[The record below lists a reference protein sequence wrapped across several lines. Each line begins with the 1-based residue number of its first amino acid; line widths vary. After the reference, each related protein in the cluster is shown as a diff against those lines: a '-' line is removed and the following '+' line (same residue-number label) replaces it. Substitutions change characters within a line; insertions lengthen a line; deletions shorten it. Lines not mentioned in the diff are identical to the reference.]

1 MGQTPEL
8 HVDPAAIDAVAG
20 RFDSVAEAAA
30 HAAVLPLH
38 FGADSAGRGYVAAGS
53 ALREAVDVL
62 RDDLHAWSRA
72 ASEIASGLRCGA
84 DRYVGAERGV
94 VAGLG

>member
-8 HVDPAAIDAVAG
+8 HVDPAAIHAVAG

-30 HAAVLPLH
+30 HAAVLPLR

-53 ALREAVDVL
+53 ALREAFDVL

-72 ASEIASGLRCGA
+72 VAEIAGGLRCGA
-84 DRYVGAERGV
+84 NRYVEAEHGTA
-94 VAGLG
+94 AGLR